1 MTAAMTFV
9 LDALQKDLVAE
20 VMAVASGCRH
30 VGLRFALDCRWVE
43 MSCDAEVSRC
53 VAK

>member
-20 VMAVASGCRH
+20 VMTVASGCRH
-30 VGLRFALDCRWVE
+30 VGVRFALYCTWAE
-43 MSCDAEVSRC
+43 MCCDAEV
-53 VAK
+53 